1 MDSPKRHHRY
11 YDLILAAFVV
21 VLLCSNFIGA
31 GKAAEIELP
40 FFGKVI
46 FGAGILF
53 FPISYFF
60 GDILTEVYGYA
71 YDRRAVWA
79 GFAALAFAAIMA
91 QIVIALPV
99 APGSY
104 MANYQ
109 QGIETVFGNSWRIAL
124 ASMIAFW
131 SGSFVNSYT
140 LAKMKILTRG
150 RFLWMRTIGSTAT
163 GELIDSSLFYMLAF
177 YGLWPLNEVL
187 AVAASQYLLKTAWE
201 VLATPLTYWVVGFL
215 KRKENEDQTQDQ
227 KKVFDGSTRRT
238 VIHQQTRQ
246 ESRRRKLS
254 QPFFSQNLP
263 MTYPPPEAQQG
274 HWQ

>member
-1 MDSPKRHHRY
+1 MDSSRRHYRY

-31 GKAAEIELP
+31 GKAAVVNLP
-40 FFGKVI
+40 YFGSI
-46 FGAGILF
+46 PFGGGILF

-79 GFAALAFAAIMA
+79 GFAALAFAAVMA

-99 APGSY
+99 APGAY

-109 QGIETVFGNSWRIAL
+109 HGLETVFGNSWRIAL
-124 ASMIAFW
+124 ASMFSFW
-131 SGSFVNSYT
+131 CGSFVNSYT

-150 RFLWMRTIGSTAT
+150 RFLWMRTIGSTAS
-163 GELIDSSLFYMLAF
+163 GELVDSSLFYMLAF

-187 AVAASQYLLKTAWE
+187 AVAASQYVLKTAWE
-201 VLATPLTYWVVGFL
+201 VLATPLTYWIVGFL
-215 KRKENEDQTQDQ
+215 KRKENQDHFDVHTDFTPF
-227 KKVFDGSTRRT
+227 KLKV
-238 VIHQQTRQ
+238 
-246 ESRRRKLS
+246 
-254 QPFFSQNLP
+254 
-263 MTYPPPEAQQG
+263 
-274 HWQ
+274 

>member
-1 MDSPKRHHRY
+1 MLPVNFQECRYSCFYYPFFSIIMDSPKRQHRY
-11 YDLILAAFVV
+11 YDLILASFVV

-31 GKAAEIELP
+31 GKAAELNLP
-40 FFGKVI
+40 YFGNVT

-53 FPISYFF
+53 FPIAYFF

-109 QGIETVFGNSWRIAL
+109 QGMETVFGNSWRIAL

-140 LAKMKILTRG
+140 LAKMKILTSG
-150 RFLWMRTIGSTAT
+150 RFLWMRTIGSTVT
-163 GELIDSSLFYMLAF
+163 GELVDSSLFYLLAF
-177 YGLWPLNEVL
+177 YGIWPLNEVL

-201 VLATPLTYWVVGFL
+201 VLATPLTYWAVGFL
-215 KRKENEDQTQDQ
+215 KRKENQDHYDTDTNFTPF
-227 KKVFDGSTRRT
+227 KLKV
-238 VIHQQTRQ
+238 
-246 ESRRRKLS
+246 
-254 QPFFSQNLP
+254 
-263 MTYPPPEAQQG
+263 
-274 HWQ
+274 